1 MNTTELNNTRVQ
13 LYKATPLKLQL
24 VDELIDLIKN
34 CFKGVETTS
43 IDLTDKPIS
52 LFHGLKVKS
61 LEIDPQ
67 QIGGVLVHWFP
78 KHDISTKT
86 DPFCSAYILHRTEL
100 RKIIYRIKSIKNYY
114 ESSLNW

>member
-1 MNTTELNNTRVQ
+1 M
-13 LYKATPLKLQL
+13 ATPLKLQL

-34 CFKGVETTS
+34 CFKGVETTN

-78 KHDISTKT
+78 NYNFSTKS
-86 DPFCSAYILHRTEL
+86 DPFCSAYILHRAEL